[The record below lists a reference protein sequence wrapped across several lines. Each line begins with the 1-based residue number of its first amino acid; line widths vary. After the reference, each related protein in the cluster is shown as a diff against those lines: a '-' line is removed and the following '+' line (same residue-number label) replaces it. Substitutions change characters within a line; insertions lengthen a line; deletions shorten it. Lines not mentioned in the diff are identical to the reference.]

1 MESKYT
7 RTKRKKMWRGK
18 SVIRSHNSKNRQY
31 NGQMKNDKTLTMVD
45 RALHKLNNTNPT
57 RKRAK
62 SYVIH

>member
-1 MESKYT
+1 MESKYA

-18 SVIRSHNSKNRQY
+18 SVIRSHNSKNRQC
-31 NGQMKNDKTLTMVD
+31 NGQMKNVKTLTMVD
-45 RALHKLNNTNPT
+45 IALHKLNNTNPT